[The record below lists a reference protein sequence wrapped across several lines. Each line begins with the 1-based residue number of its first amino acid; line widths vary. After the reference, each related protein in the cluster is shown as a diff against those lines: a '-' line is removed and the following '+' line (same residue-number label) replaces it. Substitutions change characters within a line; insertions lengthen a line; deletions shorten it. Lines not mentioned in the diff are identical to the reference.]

1 MANPHLRALC
11 ASARESS
18 FAYPC
23 PSVHLW
29 PISPPPFCS
38 PILFILFILSKTSF
52 WLAACRAAFPVLSP
66 FPPRAQNSNL
76 PCTHST
82 CPRGPD
88 LLPSPPYACP
98 FTKLETA
105 GPGRPVRRGRIRL
118 RSPGQPPPKTTLA
131 EARLFDARQF
141 GATGNG
147 TDLDT
152 HALQN
157 ALDACGRAGGGI
169 VRLTAGTYLSKPL
182 FLRNATTLQLDTGA
196 LLKGTDEP
204 DDYRDP
210 SSRVFLPTRP
220 SSVWSMPATS
230 PMSPS
235 SARASLTAPARAGGP
250 RSGKPNTTTQPRAPP
265 QNDRLSRCQG
275 VLVQNVTLQNSPSF
289 HLVPTECDDVLIDRV
304 TIKAPA
310 DSPNTDAIDPS
321 VSRHV
326 RISHCL
332 IDVGDDNVALKS
344 GHARAGRPGCED
356 IVVSDCT
363 MLHGHG
369 VSIGSE
375 TAGGVNGFTVER
387 CTFQDTVSGIR
398 IKTTREKGG
407 LVENLIYRNLT
418 MTNVQRPIDIS
429 CYYPKTP
436 EQERR
441 PPITNRTPFYRN
453 IIISNF
459 TAASPRS
466 AGLIIGLP
474 EALVSNVF
482 MENVN
487 LKAPV
492 GLTIRNAAAIHLT
505 AEN

>member
-1 MANPHLRALC
+1 M
-11 ASARESS
+11 
-18 FAYPC
+18 
-23 PSVHLW
+23 
-29 PISPPPFCS
+29 
-38 PILFILFILSKTSF
+38 
-52 WLAACRAAFPVLSP
+52 PVLSP
-66 FPPRAQNSNL
+66 NWKLPALAALFAVAGFASGPPA
-76 PCTHST
+76 
-82 CPRGPD
+82 
-88 LLPSPPYACP
+88 
-98 FTKLETA
+98 TA
-105 GPGRPVRRGRIRL
+105 
-118 RSPGQPPPKTTLA
+118 PKTTLA

-182 FLRNATTLQLDTGA
+182 FLRNATTLQLDAGA

-210 SSRVFLPTRP
+210 SSQGSSPYSPVLGLVNARNLTNVAIIGPGVIDGSGARWWPPVREAKRNNTPEPRRRPKMIVF
-220 SSVWSMPATS
+220 
-230 PMSPS
+230 
-235 SARASLTAPARAGGP
+235 
-250 RSGKPNTTTQPRAPP
+250 
-265 QNDRLSRCQG
+265 SRCQG

-407 LVENLIYRNLT
+407 LVENLIYRDLT

-436 EQERR
+436 EQDAAQ
-441 PPITNRTPFYRN
+441 PITDRTPFYRN

-492 GLTIRNAAAIHLT
+492 GLTIRNAAAIRLKNVKIEVET
-505 AEN
+505 GDPLLLQNAQVQKF